1 MIKICTRSVK
11 TIRHFWVEMCTTVR
25 RWKEFY
31 RREVNL
37 WLDGSAV
44 RCRSLLGTQETSVH
58 APVNRT
64 VRRFCGDR
72 FVQLFVC
79 GN

>member
-1 MIKICTRSVK
+1 
-11 TIRHFWVEMCTTVR
+11 MCTTVR

-58 APVNRT
+58 APVTGPFVVFVVIDLYSCSYVEIKGFLRT
-64 VRRFCGDR
+64 
-72 FVQLFVC
+72 
-79 GN
+79 